1 MRGVS
6 PARFA
11 RGLLRKAQKLL
22 IKACLR
28 NFDEL
33 GSSRLLNA
41 EKPVIL
47 TDNGLHKTGN
57 NLLSHDSGV
66 VLPSAAESLTS
77 VFEMGTCVSSRL

>member
-47 TDNGLHKTGN
+47 SDNGLHKTGN
-57 NLLSHDSGV
+57 NLLNGPAWLA
-66 VLPSAAESLTS
+66 LPIRAVAAL
-77 VFEMGTCVSSRL
+77 RAIA